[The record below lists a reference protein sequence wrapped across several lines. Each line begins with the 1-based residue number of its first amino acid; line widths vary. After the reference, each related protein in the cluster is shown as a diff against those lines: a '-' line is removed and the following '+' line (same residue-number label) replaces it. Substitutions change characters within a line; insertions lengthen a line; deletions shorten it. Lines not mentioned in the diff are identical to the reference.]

1 MRLNLNNINEM
12 GRSEMRIQSLSE
24 NVLGHVQN
32 KRPSKRV
39 FFFNTPYSEVFK
51 LRLPDDAAAVEI
63 QHPGRAERPAI
74 QQGDNADSRSI
85 MLSLLKD
92 MSARALRTQEGLAPE
107 RVLHLL
113 S

>member
-1 MRLNLNNINEM
+1 MRLNLNSINEM
-12 GRSEMRIQSLSE
+12 GRSEMRIQNLSE
-24 NVLGHVQN
+24 NVFQHVQN
-32 KRPSKRV
+32 QKPVKKG

-51 LRLPDDAAAVEI
+51 LRIPDDASAVEI

-74 QQGDNADSRSI
+74 QQGGNAENLSI
-85 MLSLLKD
+85 MLSLPKD
-92 MSARALRTQEGLAPE
+92 MSARALRVQEGLVPE